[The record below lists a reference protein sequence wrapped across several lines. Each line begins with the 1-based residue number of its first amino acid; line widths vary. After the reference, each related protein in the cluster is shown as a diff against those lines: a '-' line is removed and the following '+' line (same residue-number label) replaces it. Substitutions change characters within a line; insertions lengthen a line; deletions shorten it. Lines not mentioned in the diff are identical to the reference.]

1 MKKNTGIRLDHI
13 NIRVSISNMLWKLLF
28 LEVISAIGLFSV
40 HIFSTDARAI
50 GGFVAI
56 VGSYFGWFFAFLV
69 LSKIIL
75 TVYIVLD
82 WLNEYYE
89 FDKDFIYH
97 RRGIIWTSEQKYAI
111 SNIQSVKLEQ
121 GLWGKVFNAGNLRF
135 YDAVVK
141 KEFLI
146 YMIHNPLRY
155 FEILDKMLPKVDAEK
170 EVIREHIN
178 TEIDLP

>member
-1 MKKNTGIRLDHI
+1 MKKSAGIRLDHI

-28 LEVISAIGLFSV
+28 LEAVSAIGLLFIYLTPSDSE
-40 HIFSTDARAI
+40 IF
-50 GGFVAI
+50 GGFFVLLE
-56 VGSYFGWFFAFLV
+56 SYFGWIFFVLV

-89 FDKDFIYH
+89 MDRQFIYH

-111 SNIQSVKLEQ
+111 ANIQSVKLEQ
-121 GLWGKVFNAGNLRF
+121 GLWGKIFNAGNLRF
-135 YDAVVK
+135 YDAEVK

-155 FEILDKMLPKVDAEK
+155 FEILDKMLPRVDAEK
-170 EVIREHIN
+170 KVIREHIQAD
-178 TEIDLP
+178 IDLP